1 MLHAQGMGTYHSD
14 YARRLDYL
22 NQFTPERLSKQ
33 MTWDTAPRKD
43 IVDHIVEE
51 VVGRPDFSFRN
62 IPASFHYPA
71 SRIVDRDL
79 A

>member
-1 MLHAQGMGTYHSD
+1 
-14 YARRLDYL
+14 
-22 NQFTPERLSKQ
+22 

-51 VVGRPDFSFRN
+51 VVGRPDFSLRN

-79 A
+79 ARVRHREAKILGGSIVDCRVKLDDGR